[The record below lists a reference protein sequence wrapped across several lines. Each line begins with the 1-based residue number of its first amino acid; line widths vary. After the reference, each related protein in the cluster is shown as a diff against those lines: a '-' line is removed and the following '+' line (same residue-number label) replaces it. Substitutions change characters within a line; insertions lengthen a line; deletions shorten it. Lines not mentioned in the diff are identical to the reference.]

1 MLILWFVNVGNSRIS
16 ARDSMVVLTH
26 MRGLLL
32 LHLHEWFPTTYKSRR
47 GIVGS
52 RFLFIINLSIEPVG
66 KTTNNLL
73 TYNFISNFLSA
84 HAAFT
89 LYLYLNYVQ

>member
-52 RFLFIINLSIEPVG
+52 RF
-66 KTTNNLL
+66 
-73 TYNFISNFLSA
+73 FL
-84 HAAFT
+84 
-89 LYLYLNYVQ
+89 